1 MARSYAHTGSFYI
14 RLVEAEDVIAKKI
27 LQEMARKLDKAIRL
41 AIPNIKPHASNV
53 ILENMLDNDVMNAIN
68 GGNLMGTLGLT
79 AAHGMNASIEIAHM
93 VAGSLEITGK
103 KVRLKGAGLQGG
115 LTIHV
120 QPSNFANVLGISEG
134 VVEYFSKRYE
144 AMIKLDWL
152 NWLLTR
158 GDDIIVGD
166 YSFIQKPGIGRSG
179 LGAMTA
185 GGVFRIPP
193 EYSGTQDDNFIT
205 RTLLSEAVTDQ
216 LTQVLEQHILSKL

>member
-1 MARSYAHTGSFYI
+1 
-14 RLVEAEDVIAKKI
+14 
-27 LQEMARKLDKAIRL
+27 
-41 AIPNIKPHASNV
+41 
-53 ILENMLDNDVMNAIN
+53 
-68 GGNLMGTLGLT
+68 
-79 AAHGMNASIEIAHM
+79 
-93 VAGSLEITGK
+93 
-103 KVRLKGAGLQGG
+103 
-115 LTIHV
+115 
-120 QPSNFANVLGISEG
+120 
-134 VVEYFSKRYE
+134 
-144 AMIKLDWL
+144 MIKLDWL